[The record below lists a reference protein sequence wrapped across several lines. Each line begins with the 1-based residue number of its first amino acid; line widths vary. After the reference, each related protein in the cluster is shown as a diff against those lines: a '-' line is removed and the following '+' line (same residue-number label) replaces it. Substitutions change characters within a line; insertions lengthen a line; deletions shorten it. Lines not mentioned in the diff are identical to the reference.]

1 MARPSKA
8 QLKAR
13 KQAARNERRAARGV
27 LYDPAGPDHGW
38 IVCDTCGFVQPHGL
52 SDTCLRGRVLSGPGD
67 KGRTVDLT
75 CDSIYCHTVESF
87 KEEEAA

>member
-13 KQAARNERRAARGV
+13 RAAARAERRLTRAV
-27 LYDPAGPDHGW
+27 TYDPTDENHGW
-38 IVCDTCGFVQPHGL
+38 VVCDACGFVQPHGI
-52 SDTCLRGRVLSGPGD
+52 SETCLRGRVLGTPENP
-67 KGRTVDLT
+67 LQ

-87 KEEEAA
+87 KEEAA